1 MKINYF
7 KLSDNSLQ
15 PVQENIS
22 PIDWDKKVNWVDI
35 RTENR
40 VKVSNYLEKH
50 HLLKHGRD
58 FIEHPENYSQ
68 PKIIRDIRIFNI
80 GISNSQNIN
89 DTDFITVI
97 MTKDVIVTIMP
108 NDANMLYYKSIT
120 LESTPSHSLFL
131 YYFFYRM
138 ISDILTQNHE
148 NSVIARNHLHKFE
161 DLLAYS
167 PKDLKPSQ
175 IMEIKR
181 YIGHLADIIEDQ
193 STTFNTLASLNVN
206 VHYVENIKNLKE
218 LIKGFIPLNK
228 TMLRLEEKAE
238 SIHSYFM
245 LIQQDKATH
254 KINVLTVI
262 QAVFVPLTFIAGV
275 YGMNF
280 LNMPELHWQ
289 YGYFITVVSFVLI
302 AAFSLYF
309 FYKKGWFD

>member
-148 NSVIARNHLHKFE
+148 NSVIARITYINLKI
-161 DLLAYS
+161 YS
-167 PKDLKPSQ
+167 PILLK
-175 IMEIKR
+175 I
-181 YIGHLADIIEDQ
+181 
-193 STTFNTLASLNVN
+193 
-206 VHYVENIKNLKE
+206 
-218 LIKGFIPLNK
+218 
-228 TMLRLEEKAE
+228 
-238 SIHSYFM
+238 
-245 LIQQDKATH
+245 
-254 KINVLTVI
+254 
-262 QAVFVPLTFIAGV
+262 
-275 YGMNF
+275 
-280 LNMPELHWQ
+280 
-289 YGYFITVVSFVLI
+289 
-302 AAFSLYF
+302 
-309 FYKKGWFD
+309 